1 MHFDARPEQEL
12 RSAEVEM
19 SLDPRK
25 MRFYSGGHKGAEA
38 AFGQNAEAYG
48 IREINFVYPGQ
59 AVERQRGLTVLG
71 PEALK
76 KGAISMEIVSMRM
89 GRTFSREAEIRKV
102 LQTIFHMVNMGHQV
116 FSVGWIQPDGTVKGG
131 TGWAVELGKW
141 FNRPLSVY
149 DLDRN
154 RWFAWKEG
162 TWEVDQPVIEHATF
176 TGTGTRYLGSAGQK
190 AIDDLFARTFKKSRG

>member
-1 MHFDARPEQEL
+1 MHN
-12 RSAEVEM
+12 AEVEM

-89 GRTFSREAEIRKV
+89 GRTFSREAEILKV

-162 TWEVDQPVIEHATF
+162 TWEVDKPVIEHPTF
-176 TGTGTRYLGSAGQK
+176 TGTGTRNLGVAGKK
-190 AIDDLFARTFKKSRG
+190 AIADLFAHTFKRGGDL

>member
-1 MHFDARPEQEL
+1 
-12 RSAEVEM
+12 M
-19 SLDPRK
+19 SLNPRK
-25 MRFYSGGHKGAEA
+25 MRFYSGGHQGAEA
-38 AFGQNAEAYG
+38 AFGQHAEAYG

-59 AVERQRGLTVLG
+59 VAERRRGLTVLG

-116 FSVGWIQPDGTVKGG
+116 FSVGWIQPDDTVKGG

-141 FNRPLSVY
+141 FNRPLSVF
-149 DLDRN
+149 DLERN
-154 RWFAWKEG
+154 LWYSWREG
-162 TWEVDQPVIEHATF
+162 TWEVDQPHIAHPTF
-176 TGTGTRYLGSAGQK
+176 TGTGTRHLGAAGHQ
-190 AIDDLFARTFKKSRG
+190 AIADLYARTFDDRHAP